1 MTTKEKRIMYHRMIM
16 KCKPWFTY
24 GDCAALILY
33 KEQYLKRERIAK
45 KKLYEMLRNLTNAK
59 QEE

>member
-1 MTTKEKRIMYHRMIM
+1 MIM